1 MNFAKLSLKRPIFI
15 SCLVILMIVG
25 GLVSM
30 TTLPVDFYPKVDTPY
45 VVVTIN
51 YPGAGPKEVETV
63 ITKPVEDELVTLE
76 GVKKIKSTSQN
87 SMSIIEIEF
96 KLGLNADVME
106 QKVRDRVSLAQQ
118 KFPKAVKNPTIQ
130 KIDYSNMSIL
140 TITVRSKS
148 LDVTRLTDWVDREL
162 KPQISQ
168 IPKIGKLEIL
178 GGRKREIH
186 VQLDPEKLEKFR
198 IPLVSV
204 SEELS
209 KSGENIPG
217 GTIKTG
223 KNEFNVRNLGEFSS
237 IESIENRLISFRGG
251 EAPIKVL
258 DLGTV
263 VEGASKETSRSFHND
278 KKIVLV
284 EVYKQSGANVIAVT
298 DLVKKRVEEISVLL
312 TQQGSDV
319 EVRVVRDGAKE
330 IRDNVWD
337 VQESIM
343 IGIILTVIVVFLFLG
358 SVRSTLITGLALPN
372 SLLGAFI
379 FLSLF
384 GFSINVM
391 TLLALSLAVGLLVDD
406 AIVVRENIF
415 KHIEEGKSPLVAA
428 LQGTNEVK
436 MAVIATTFAILSVFG
451 AVGFMQGSTGQWF
464 QEFGLTVCFAMIISL
479 FDALTIAPMLSAY
492 WAGNPHGTEKKGI
505 ISKLFYPFEALAKK
519 FDKFQSL
526 LERSYKKSLH
536 WLLIH
541 PVKTTAV
548 SIAFAFSLFYI
559 TAFLPSTFFPQA
571 EVSELSIDIELPT
584 GLTLG
589 TTQKVT
595 MDIQEAIQK
604 VEGVRDFVVSVG
616 NANEEVNIAR
626 IWAILK
632 APKDRS
638 LKSTQIRNKYREIID
653 TRMSQYPEGTAV
665 RVNMGGGQ
673 VSYNP
678 YELSILSS
686 SHEDIKKYGE
696 MVFNQLQ
703 KENLLKDLNSTM
715 KPGKPEVVI
724 KVDQAKAQR
733 FGVSESLVGNEIRGR
748 IEGIESARFRED
760 GKEYDIRVKIKDGSK
775 DFMKNLN
782 SILVPNINLLPVQL
796 SDFASAVQADG
807 DNKLLRTNR
816 SASMKISA
824 NLPDGVGLGQVIERT
839 KEIFKEL
846 KVPSNV
852 RYLFEGEAE
861 SFEDMGNSMFMTFGF
876 GILLIYLVL
885 ASLYESFFVPV
896 IVMSALPLAVGG
908 AFVSLL
914 IMGQG
919 LDMYSIIGM
928 LLLMG
933 VATKNSIL
941 LVDTVMEKIREE
953 SGKDFDIVELVIE
966 SSVRRLRPIL
976 MTSLALIA
984 GMIPIAIGLNEAS
997 AQRTSLGNAVI
1008 GGTISS
1014 TGLTLILVP
1023 ALLML
1028 VKKRIMKTSFAS
1040 ADRIKAVDEVDE
1052 GQRI

>member
-1 MNFAKLSLKRPIFI
+1 MNFATLSLKRPIFI

-76 GVKKIKSTSQN
+76 GIKKLKSTSQN

-96 KLGLNADVME
+96 KLGMNGDVME

-118 KFPKAVKNPTIQ
+118 KFPKAVKNPIIQ
-130 KIDYSNMSIL
+130 KLDFSNQSIL
-140 TITVRSKS
+140 TITVKS
-148 LDVTRLTDWVDREL
+148 NKLDVTRLTDWVDREL
-162 KPQISQ
+162 KPQVSQ
-168 IPKIGKLEIL
+168 VPKVGKLEII

-186 VQLDPEKLEKFR
+186 VQLDPKKLEKYR
-198 IPLVSV
+198 IPLVTV

-217 GTIKTG
+217 GTIKSG
-223 KNEFNVRNLGEFSS
+223 GNEFNVRNLGEFSS

-251 EAPIKVL
+251 EAPIKVQ

-263 VEGASKETSRSFHND
+263 EEGGSKITSKSFHND
-278 KKIVLV
+278 EKIVLV
-284 EVYKQSGANVIAVT
+284 EVYKQSGANVIDVT
-298 DLVKKRVEEISVLL
+298 DQVKKRVNEISALL
-312 TQQGSDV
+312 KEQESDIQV
-319 EVRVVRDGAKE
+319 NVVRDGAKD

-337 VQESIM
+337 VQESIL
-343 IGIILTVIVVFLFLG
+343 IGIVLTVIVVFLFLG
-358 SVRSTLITGLALPN
+358 SVKSTLITGLALPN

-379 FLSLF
+379 FINLF

-415 KHIEEGKSPLVAA
+415 KHIEAGESPLVAA
-428 LQGTNEVK
+428 LKGTNEVK

-492 WAGNPHGTEKKGI
+492 WAGGHGEQEKKGFF
-505 ISKLFYPFEALAKK
+505 SKLFFPFEWVAKK
-519 FDKFQSL
+519 FDKFQSK
-526 LERSYKKSLH
+526 LEVAYKKSLH

-541 PVKTTAV
+541 PVKTTLV
-548 SIAFAFSLFYI
+548 CVGIAFSLFYI
-559 TAFLPSTFFPQA
+559 AAFLPGTFFPQA
-571 EVSELSIDIELPT
+571 EVSELSVDVELPT
-584 GLTLG
+584 GLPLAA
-589 TTQKVT
+589 TQKVVL
-595 MDIQEAIQK
+595 DLQQSLKSID
-604 VEGVRDFVVSVG
+604 GVRDFVTSVG

-632 APKDRS
+632 GPKERS
-638 LKSTQIRNKYREIID
+638 LKSTQIRNKYREIIE
-653 TRMSQYPEGTAV
+653 SKLKSYPEGTSI
-665 RVNMGGGQ
+665 RVNMGGGEI
-673 VSYNP
+673 SSNP
-678 YELSILSS
+678 YELAILSS
-686 SHEDIKKYGE
+686 SHEDVKKYGE
-696 MVFNQLQ
+696 MVLSQLR
-703 KENLLKDLNSTM
+703 KENILKDLNSNM
-715 KPGKPEVVI
+715 KPGKPELVI

-775 DFMKNLN
+775 DFIQNLN
-782 SILVPNINLLPVQL
+782 TILVPNINLLPVQL

-824 NLPDGVGLGQVIERT
+824 NLPDGVGLSEVMERT
-839 KEIFKEL
+839 KAIFKEL

-852 RYLFEGEAE
+852 RYIFEGEAE
-861 SFEDMGNSMFMTFGF
+861 SFEDMGTSMFMTFAF

-908 AFVSLL
+908 AFLALL
-914 IMGQG
+914 VMGQG

-941 LVDTVMEKIREE
+941 MVDTVMEKIREE
-953 SGKDFDIVELVIE
+953 DGKNFDIVEVVIE

-1014 TGLTLILVP
+1014 TALTLILIP
-1023 ALLML
+1023 AILML
-1028 VKKRIMKTSFAS
+1028 VKNKMIKTSFAS
-1040 ADRIKAVDEVDE
+1040 ANRAKAVDQIES
-1052 GQRI
+1052 QSA

>member
-1 MNFAKLSLKRPIFI
+1 MNFATLSLKRPIFI

-30 TTLPVDFYPKVDTPY
+30 SSLPVDFYPKVDTPY

-63 ITKPVEDELVTLE
+63 ITKPVEDELVSLE

-87 SMSIIEIEF
+87 SISMIEIEF
-96 KLGLNADVME
+96 KLGLNGDVME
-106 QKVRDRVSLAQQ
+106 QKVRDRVSIAQQ

-130 KIDYSNMSIL
+130 KWDVSNQSIL
-140 TITVRSKS
+140 TITVKS
-148 LDVTRLTDWVDREL
+148 EKLDVTRITDWVDREL

-168 IPKIGKLEIL
+168 VPKVGKLEIL

-186 VQLDPEKLEKFR
+186 VQLDPAKLEKYK
-198 IPLVSV
+198 IPLVTV
-204 SEELS
+204 SDELS
-209 KSGENIPG
+209 KSGENVPG

-223 KNEFNVRNLGEFSS
+223 DKEFNVRNLGEFSS
-237 IESIENRLISFRGG
+237 LPSIENRLISFMGG
-251 EAPIKVL
+251 EAPVRVR
-258 DLGTV
+258 DLGLV
-263 VEGASKETSRSFHND
+263 EEGASKETSRSFHNGE
-278 KKIVLV
+278 KIVLI
-284 EVYKQSGANVIAVT
+284 EVYKQSGANVIEVT
-298 DLVKKRVEEISVLL
+298 DLVKKRVEQLSELL
-312 TQQGSDV
+312 KQQKSDIDV
-319 EVRVVRDGAKE
+319 KVVRDGAKE

-337 VQESIM
+337 VQESIS
-343 IGIILTVIVVFLFLG
+343 IGIVLTILVVFLFLG
-358 SVRSTLITGLALPN
+358 SFRSTIITGLALPN
-372 SLLGAFI
+372 SLLGAFV
-379 FLSLF
+379 LVNLF

-415 KHIEEGKSPLVAA
+415 KHLESGKSPLRAA
-428 LQGTNEVK
+428 LDGTNEVK

-492 WAGNPHGTEKKGI
+492 WGGSHNHENKKKNILSYIG
-505 ISKLFYPFEALAKK
+505 YPFEWMAKK
-519 FDKFQSL
+519 FDSFQSWM
-526 LERSYKKSLH
+526 ESVYKKMLH
-536 WLLIH
+536 WLLVH
-541 PVKTTAV
+541 PIKTTIV
-548 SIAFAFSLFYI
+548 SVGFAFSLFYI
-559 TAFLPSTFFPQA
+559 AAFLPSTFFPQA
-571 EVSELSIDIELPT
+571 EVSELSVDIELPT
-584 GLTLG
+584 GLTLDA
-589 TTQKVT
+589 TQEVAV
-595 MDIQEAIQK
+595 DLQK
-604 VEGVRDFVVSVG
+604 SFAQVDGVRDFVMSVG
-616 NANEEVNIAR
+616 NVNEEVNIGR

-632 APKDRS
+632 APKDRQ
-638 LKSTQIRNKYREIID
+638 LKSTQIRNKYREIVD
-653 TRMSQYPEGTAV
+653 AKKSYPEGTSI

-673 VSYNP
+673 ISYNP
-678 YELSILSS
+678 YEVSILSN
-686 SHEDIKKYGE
+686 SHEDVKKYGQ
-696 MVFNQLQ
+696 MLLAQLQ
-703 KENLLKDLNSTM
+703 KENILKDLNSTM
-715 KPGKPEVVI
+715 KPGKPEMVVR
-724 KVDQAKAQR
+724 VDQDKAQK

-760 GKEYDIRVKIKDGSK
+760 GREYDIRVKIKDGSE
-775 DFMKNLN
+775 DFLN
-782 SILVPNINLLPVQL
+782 KINKILVPNINLLPVQL
-796 SDFASAVQADG
+796 SDFANVVQTDG

-824 NLPDGVGLGQVIERT
+824 NLPDGVGLGEVMERT
-839 KEIFKEL
+839 KAIYKDL
-846 KVPSNV
+846 NIPPTV
-852 RYLFEGEAE
+852 RYIFEGEAE

-876 GILLIYLVL
+876 GVLLIYLVL

-896 IVMSALPLAVGG
+896 IVMSALPLAIGG

-914 IMGQG
+914 IAGQG

-953 SGKDFDIVELVIE
+953 EGKELHLLELVAE

-984 GMIPIAIGLNEAS
+984 GMVPIAIGLNEAS

-1014 TGLTLILVP
+1014 TALTLILVP
-1023 ALLML
+1023 AILML
-1028 VKKRIMKTSFAS
+1028 FKKRIVKTSFSS
-1040 ADRIKAVDEVDE
+1040 AHRVKAVDKVEKE
-1052 GQRI
+1052 SK